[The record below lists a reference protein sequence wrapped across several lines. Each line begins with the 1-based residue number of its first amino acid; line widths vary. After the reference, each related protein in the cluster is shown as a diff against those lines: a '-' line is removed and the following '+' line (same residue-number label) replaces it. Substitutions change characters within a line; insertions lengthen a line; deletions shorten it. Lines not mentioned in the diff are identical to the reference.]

1 MAIYQLRLLFLI
13 ITGFLTLA
21 TGAASSDE
29 LSISYGIDVSFP
41 IFKRISTNYPWLP
54 HNIDPAIP
62 KPKVFDEMQLQP
74 LGNRQSI
81 YNNHLKSC
89 REYYGLDGNKCDL
102 YEYDRMLMNQRQ
114 PQR

>member
-1 MAIYQLRLLFLI
+1 
-13 ITGFLTLA
+13 
-21 TGAASSDE
+21 
-29 LSISYGIDVSFP
+29 
-41 IFKRISTNYPWLP
+41 
-54 HNIDPAIP
+54 
-62 KPKVFDEMQLQP
+62 MQLQP